1 MLSLAI
7 FLPVRTSAQTEMSFV
22 FAGQEQASSP
32 VTKVVNSSESA
43 ANQSVSVS
51 QNTSGKFIEE
61 YEIFFRF
68 DKTDVDI
75 NYLSNEENIASIR
88 HYLANSHRVDSI
100 TIYSYASPEGRQ
112 KHNQWLSQQRAHAA
126 KEILLKHSPDSAIL
140 NSSMIHICPLAE
152 NWPGLIREVENR
164 YHRKDRERVLR
175 ILKNSNISDDTRK
188 WRLGR
193 LDGGYTWSFLRR
205 IYMPELRVATWVCV
219 WGEIVPPLPIL
230 AQPKV
235 QLDAPVTALVL
246 PAFIPQ
252 EAPQTKLS
260 RQSKQSTSSD
270 RRRASHPSDDQSA
283 SRPSEERSLSRHCEE
298 QSASRHCEEQSASR
312 HCDDQ
317 SASRHCEERS
327 DVAISTPVDKSQRTV
342 IGLKTNLLLDAVT
355 ALNYAI
361 EVPVNEHF
369 SLQYFQTTP
378 WWTGANNKFCLQA
391 LTFGG
396 EARWWFL
403 PRTSGPTENRK
414 QRDALVGHFLGAYG
428 WGGNG
433 DLQFGRKVCQ
443 QFDFWS
449 AGLTYGYSMAVSKH
463 LNMEFTLSVG
473 YAAIN
478 YQHYVPTDDFSLLVR
493 DDNLAG
499 KLHYIGPTKAEISLV
514 IPIRATVG
522 RKAANK
528 GGDR

>member
-1 MLSLAI
+1 MKLTGHITTLLLSLAI
-7 FLPVRTSAQTEMSFV
+7 LLPVRTDAQTEAFV
-22 FAGQEQASSP
+22 VYGGQSQDSSPATTVASSS
-32 VTKVVNSSESA
+32 KSA
-43 ANQSVSVS
+43 ACQSVSAS
-51 QNTSGKFIEE
+51 LDTSGKFIEE

-68 DKTDVDI
+68 DKTDIDI
-75 NYLSNEENIASIR
+75 EYLSNKENIASIR

-112 KHNQWLSQQRAHAA
+112 KHNQWLSQHRAYAA
-126 KEILLKHSPDSAIL
+126 KEILLKHSPDSAVL
-140 NSSMIHICPLAE
+140 NSGMIRICPLSE
-152 NWPGLIREVENR
+152 NWPGLIREVEKR
-164 YHRKDRERVLR
+164 YHRHDRDRVLR
-175 ILKNSNISDDTRK
+175 ILKNRNISDDTRK

-205 IYMPELRVATWVCV
+205 IYMPELRVATWVSV
-219 WGEIVPPLPIL
+219 YGEIVPPLVLMSAP
-230 AQPKV
+230 QV
-235 QLDAPVTALVL
+235 QIDAPVTALAK

-252 EAPQTKLS
+252 EAPQIKQS
-260 RQSKQSTSSD
+260 RHSKQSD
-270 RRRASHPSDDQSA
+270 
-283 SRPSEERSLSRHCEE
+283 
-298 QSASRHCEEQSASR
+298 
-312 HCDDQ
+312 
-317 SASRHCEERS
+317 
-327 DVAISTPVDKSQRTV
+327 VDKSQRT
-342 IGLKTNLLLDAVT
+342 ILGLKTNLLLDAVS

-361 EVPVNEHF
+361 EVPINEHV

-378 WWTGANNKFCLQA
+378 WWTNKKNNFCLQA

-403 PRTSGPTENRK
+403 PRTFGATENRK
-414 QRDALVGHFLGAYG
+414 QRDALMGHFVGAYG

-433 DLQFGRKVCQ
+433 DLQLGRKVCQ

-473 YAAIN
+473 YASIN
-478 YQHYVPTDDFSLLVR
+478 YQHYIPTDDFSLLVR

-499 KLHYIGPTKAEISLV
+499 RLQYIGPTKAEISLV

-522 RKAANK
+522 KKAANK

>member
-1 MLSLAI
+1 MKLTGHITTLLLSLAI
-7 FLPVRTSAQTEMSFV
+7 FLPVQSSAQTEVSV
-22 FAGQEQASSP
+22 VLGGQGKASSP
-32 VTKVVNSSESA
+32 ATAVEG
-43 ANQSVSVS
+43 
-51 QNTSGKFIEE
+51 SGEFIEE

-75 NYLSNEENIASIR
+75 NYLSNKKHVASIR

-100 TIYSYASPEGRQ
+100 TIYSYASPEGRY
-112 KHNQWLSQQRAHAA
+112 KHNMWLSQQRAHAA
-126 KEILLKHSPDSAIL
+126 KRVLLKHSPDSSVL
-140 NSSMIHICPLAE
+140 NSGMIRICPLAE
-152 NWPGLIREVENR
+152 NWPGLIREVEER
-164 YHRKDRERVLR
+164 YQRRDRERVLR
-175 ILKNSNISDDTRK
+175 ILKNKHISDDTRK

-205 IYMPELRVATWVCV
+205 RFMPELRVATWVCV
-219 WGEIVPPLPIL
+219 YGEIVPPLPYFENPQIKLQTPHLPL
-230 AQPKV
+230 AK
-235 QLDAPVTALVL
+235 
-246 PAFIPQ
+246 PASNPQ
-252 EAPQTKLS
+252 KARK
-260 RQSKQSTSSD
+260 SD
-270 RRRASHPSDDQSA
+270 MGGAD
-283 SRPSEERSLSRHCEE
+283 L
-298 QSASRHCEEQSASR
+298 
-312 HCDDQ
+312 
-317 SASRHCEERS
+317 
-327 DVAISTPVDKSQRTV
+327 DKSQRTV
-342 IGLKTNLLLDAVT
+342 VALKTNLLLDAAS

-378 WWTGANNKFCLQA
+378 WWTSKNNKFCLQA

-403 PRTSGPTENRK
+403 PRTSAATENRK

-428 WGGNG
+428 WGGKG
-433 DLQFGRKVCQ
+433 DLQLGRNVCQ

-449 AGLTYGYSMAVSKH
+449 AGLTYGYSLAVSKH

-473 YAAIN
+473 YADIN

-493 DDNLAG
+493 DDNVAG
-499 KLHYIGPTKAEISLV
+499 RLHYIGPTKAEISLV

-522 RKAANK
+522 KKAANK

>member
-1 MLSLAI
+1 MAI
-7 FLPVRTSAQTEMSFV
+7 LLPVRTSAQTEAFSV
-22 FAGQEQASSP
+22 YSGQSQASSP
-32 VTKVVNSSESA
+32 ATTVATSSKPA
-43 ANQSVSVS
+43 ANQSVSAS
-51 QNTSGKFIEE
+51 QDTTGKFIEE

-68 DKTDVDI
+68 DKTDIDL

-126 KEILLKHSPDSAIL
+126 KNILLKHSPDSAIL
-140 NSSMIHICPLAE
+140 NSGMIRICPLSE
-152 NWPGLIREVENR
+152 NWPGLIREVEKR

-175 ILKNSNISDDTRK
+175 ILNNKNISDDTRK

-219 WGEIVPPLPIL
+219 WGEIVPPLPL
-230 AQPKV
+230 LSKPQV

-252 EAPQTKLS
+252 EAPQIK
-260 RQSKQSTSSD
+260 QSKQSDRSSQ
-270 RRRASHPSDDQSA
+270 SD
-283 SRPSEERSLSRHCEE
+283 
-298 QSASRHCEEQSASR
+298 
-312 HCDDQ
+312 
-317 SASRHCEERS
+317 
-327 DVAISTPVDKSQRTV
+327 IDKSQRTV

-361 EVPVNEHF
+361 EVPINEHV

-378 WWTGANNKFCLQA
+378 WWTSKNNKFCLQA

-403 PRTSGPTENRK
+403 PRTSAATENRK

-433 DLQFGRKVCQ
+433 DLQLGRNICQ

-449 AGLTYGYSMAVSKH
+449 AGLTYGYSMAISKH

-473 YAAIN
+473 YANID
-478 YQHYVPTDDFSLLVR
+478 YQHYIPTDDFSLLVR

-522 RKAANK
+522 KKAANK

>member
-1 MLSLAI
+1 MKLTGHITTLLLSLAI
-7 FLPVRTSAQTEMSFV
+7 LLPVHNSAQTEAFSV
-22 FAGQEQASSP
+22 YGRQQQASSP
-32 VTKVVNSSESA
+32 VTAVD
-43 ANQSVSVS
+43 
-51 QNTSGKFIEE
+51 TSGKFIEE

-68 DKTDVDI
+68 NKTNVDLS
-75 NYLSNEENIASIR
+75 YLTNSKNVASIR

-100 TIYSYASPEGRQ
+100 TIYSFASPEGRQ

-126 KEILLKHSPDSAIL
+126 KRVLLKHSPDSSVL
-140 NSSMIHICPLAE
+140 NSGMIRICPLSE
-152 NWPGLIREVENR
+152 NWPGLIREVEKR

-175 ILKNSNISDDTRK
+175 ILKNKKISDDTRK

-205 IYMPELRVATWVCV
+205 IYMPELRVATWVSV
-219 WGEIVPPLPIL
+219 YGDIVPPLPVL
-230 AQPKV
+230 VQP
-235 QLDAPVTALVL
+235 QDTLRASVTALEMPVYD
-246 PAFIPQ
+246 PQ
-252 EAPQTKLS
+252 KT
-260 RQSKQSTSSD
+260 SKSNKGG
-270 RRRASHPSDDQSA
+270 AA
-283 SRPSEERSLSRHCEE
+283 L
-298 QSASRHCEEQSASR
+298 
-312 HCDDQ
+312 
-317 SASRHCEERS
+317 
-327 DVAISTPVDKSQRTV
+327 DKSQRTV
-342 IGLKTNLLLDAVT
+342 VGLKTNLLLDAVS
-355 ALNYAI
+355 ALNYSI
-361 EVPVNEHF
+361 EVPINEHV

-378 WWTGANNKFCLQA
+378 WWTGKNNKFCMQA

-433 DLQFGRKVCQ
+433 DLQLGRNVCQ

-449 AGLTYGYSMAVSKH
+449 AGLTYGYAMAVSKN
-463 LNMEFTLSVG
+463 LNMEFTISVG
-473 YAAIN
+473 YTNIN
-478 YQHYVPTDDFSLLVR
+478 YQHYIPTDDFSLLVR

-522 RKAANK
+522 KKAASK